1 MRRAQA
7 ETVVMDYL
15 PAVASG
21 FLLTLAFPKADCPW
35 LAWVALVPL
44 LVLCAGSRGKKP
56 VQGRKAF
63 NTGLAFGMAH
73 FLTLLYWIVNTVAVY
88 GGLPWVAALSVLVL
102 LCFYLSLFP
111 ALFLLVLTRFPM
123 DSPVMPLR
131 AAGLWVGL
139 EYLRSSLFTGFPW
152 GLVGYSQSMNTALIQ
167 VADVGGVYAVSFL
180 LVYSNAAVSGIWC
193 MAAGSQ
199 KKWTGMVLKKQL
211 FLLVSLLSILGSA
224 WGYGKTSLA
233 GVDRTIARS
242 GTKRVTLVQGNV
254 SQDRKWDKAFKE
266 ATVNTYCD
274 LSRKAASKGEK
285 KPDLIVWPETA
296 LPFYYG
302 WDKTFSSMVDACIK
316 EVNTAFILG
325 SPAFEPR
332 QAGNR
337 FYNRAFL
344 VNRAGGV
351 TGTYDKIHLVPFGE
365 YVPLGRYL
373 SFLGKITA
381 QAGNFTPGSR
391 DAAPLVFKDARAGML
406 ICFEIIFPSLA
417 RSVVGNGADFLVT
430 ITNDA
435 WFGFTSAPYQ
445 HFSMAVFR
453 AVENRRT
460 VVRAAN
466 TGISGFI
473 DPAGRVGKTTSL
485 GEKQILTGDIATLNL
500 ATFYTIAGDLF
511 AFFCMGGVVMEQ
523 LLVFRSVG
531 FSLRRKVHGAAGQ
544 RRL

>member
-1 MRRAQA
+1 MRSAQA
-7 ETVVMDYL
+7 QSVFMDYL
-15 PAVASG
+15 PAVVSG
-21 FLLTLAFPKADCPW
+21 FLLTLAFPKANCAW
-35 LAWVALVPL
+35 LAWVAMVPL
-44 LVLCAGSRGKKP
+44 LVWSAGSKKKKP

-63 NTGLAFGMAH
+63 NAGLAFGMAH

-111 ALFLLVLTRFPM
+111 ALFLLLLTRFPM
-123 DSPVMPLR
+123 DSMLMPLR

-139 EYLRSSLFTGFPW
+139 EYLRSSLFTGLPW
-152 GLVGYSQSMNTALIQ
+152 GLAGYSQSMNTELIQ
-167 VADVGGVYAVSFL
+167 VADVAGVYAVSFI
-180 LVYSNAAVSGIWC
+180 LVYSNAAVAGIWC
-193 MAAGSQ
+193 MAAGSH
-199 KKWTGMVLKKQL
+199 KRWTGAVVKKQL
-211 FLLVSLLSILGSA
+211 FLMVSLVLILGSA
-224 WGYGKTSLA
+224 WGYGKTSIA
-233 GVDRTIARS
+233 AVDRTMVRS
-242 GTKRVTLVQGNV
+242 GTKRVTLVQGNIP
-254 SQDRKWDKAFKE
+254 QDHKWDKAFKE
-266 ATVNTYCD
+266 ATVKTYCD
-274 LSRKAASKGEK
+274 LSRKAAATGKE

-302 WDKTFSSMVDACIK
+302 WDKKFSSMVDACIK
-316 EVNTAFILG
+316 EVNTAFIIG

-332 QAGNR
+332 QTGNL

-365 YVPLGRYL
+365 YVPFGRYL

-391 DAAPLVFKDARAGML
+391 AAAPLVFKDARVGML

-417 RSVVGNGADFLVT
+417 RSAVGSGADFLVT

-435 WFGFTSAPYQ
+435 WFGLTSAPYQ

-453 AVENRRT
+453 AVENRRS

-473 DPAGRVGKTTSL
+473 DPAGRVGKTTAL
-485 GEKQILTGDIATLNL
+485 GEKQILTGAIATLNQ

-511 AFFCMGGVVMEQ
+511 AFFCMGGIVAEQ
-523 LLVFRSVG
+523 LLAFRT
-531 FSLRRKVHGAAGQ
+531 RRHFF
-544 RRL
+544 